1 MKFREHPS
9 SNERRSLMKFA
20 LSFTLVLVFVI
31 AALAQSSSELSGYV
45 RYGDNSPVRGAILSI
60 GNLNVATDGN
70 GYYKMSYLTPGVKS
84 VRLTPPQKVTRPFR
98 VVVNNSPTRQDFTVD
113 W

>member
-1 MKFREHPS
+1 
-9 SNERRSLMKFA
+9 MKFA
-20 LSFTLVLVFVI
+20 LSFTLTLVFVI

-60 GNLNVATDGN
+60 GNFNVATDAN
-70 GYYKMSYLTPGVKS
+70 GYYKMSYLTPGVKA
-84 VRLTPPQKVTRPFR
+84 VRVTPPEKVTHIYR
-98 VVVNNSPTRQDFTVD
+98 VVVNNSPTQRDFTVD